1 MLCAREKYG
10 ELHANRKKKQKIN
23 MDNWRNGFRNTHQFE
38 IASKVLIMRYIHI
51 QFDETAA
58 PRKPWHSPD

>member
-1 MLCAREKYG
+1 
-10 ELHANRKKKQKIN
+10 
-23 MDNWRNGFRNTHQFE
+23 MDNWINGFRNTHQFE

>member
-1 MLCAREKYG
+1 
-10 ELHANRKKKQKIN
+10 